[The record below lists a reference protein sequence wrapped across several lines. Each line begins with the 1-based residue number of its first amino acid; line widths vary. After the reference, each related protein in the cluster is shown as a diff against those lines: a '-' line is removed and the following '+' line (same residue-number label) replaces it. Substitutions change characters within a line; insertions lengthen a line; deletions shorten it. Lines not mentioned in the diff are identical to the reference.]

1 MEVIA
6 GIDIGGT
13 KCAVSFI
20 PAGGGMGDPAGESF
34 FLSKEKRETD
44 EAHPH
49 RMVAFF
55 VEEMERQLKA
65 HPDWTLQGIGISCGG
80 PLDEEKGLILSPPNL
95 PHWDGIDLFTPLKER
110 FGEIPVMLQN
120 DANAC
125 ALAEWQLG
133 AGKGCRNMVFLT
145 FGTGLGAGLILNG
158 ELYSGTNGMAGE
170 VGHIRLAQSGPEGY
184 GKEGSFEGFCSGGG
198 IAKLGQMEARKAME
212 KGERVSFCQSPEEL
226 GKISTRGIAE
236 AAEQGEADAL
246 NIFDTVAR
254 KLGEGL
260 AILVDIL
267 NPEKIIIGSIYLRQ
281 RKLLESRMQEI
292 LEKEALAQSR
302 KVVQILPAG
311 LGEKLGDYAA
321 VSVGLRAYA
330 MKQEE
335 KGR

>member
-20 PAGGGMGDPAGESF
+20 SAEVI

-44 EAHPH
+44 ETHPD
-49 RMVAFF
+49 RMIAFF
-55 VEEMERQLKA
+55 VEEIERQLKT
-65 HPDWTLQGIGISCGG
+65 HPDWTLQAIGISCGG

-110 FGEIPVMLQN
+110 FGGIPVMLQN

-170 VGHIRLAQSGPEGY
+170 VGHIRLAKTGPEGY

-198 IAKLGQMEARKAME
+198 IAKLGQMAAREALE
-212 KGERVSFCQSPEEL
+212 KGVSLSFCKSPEEL
-226 GKISTRGIAE
+226 GKINARRIAE
-236 AAEQGEADAL
+236 EAEKGEQDAL

-281 RKLLESRMQEI
+281 RKLLEGRMQEI

-302 KVVQILPAG
+302 KAVQVLPAG

-330 MKQEE
+330 LKQEE